1 MFEDQINRALKVK
14 EHQNNVREHF
24 YCVKEIFDMYKTKDQ
39 LKTLQARAD
48 VDTIC
53 AWDYNRMKS
62 FALNG
67 HGLEYADFV
76 PEAQGVKVP
85 QL

>member
-24 YCVKEIFDMYKTKDQ
+24 YCVKEIFEIYKTKEQ
-39 LKTLQARAD
+39 LQTLQARAD

-62 FALNG
+62 FALG
-67 HGLEYADFV
+67 SGLDYADFV
-76 PEAQGVKVP
+76 PAAQGVNTP